1 MKNPKKEP
9 LVPRQRKGSR
19 TGASFTVKKRSAKE
33 ARALFYDA
41 RRRLMNINAWY
52 DFCGEKGAEFYLTD
66 ASGRSTDI
74 AHPEVGY
81 LIRIRLP
88 GPKNEQGH
96 GFDWVRIEQFVDRKD
111 VETDEEVFG
120 FRVRPVSNPLDRSQE
135 SAHFYT
141 SDATSTFLVVRRGK
155 SVCAMERGRNEKP
168 NPKAAKLS
176 NRIRNVVVALGAKLG
191 LAVPQWKRLMKGIV
205 KPKKAYR

>member
-1 MKNPKKEP
+1 MHNNSKEP
-9 LVPRQRKGSR
+9 LVPRQRKGSQ
-19 TGASFTVKKRSAKE
+19 TGASFTVKKRSVKQ
-33 ARALFYDA
+33 ARALFDDA
-41 RRRLMNINAWY
+41 RQRLMNINAWY
-52 DFCGEKGAEFYLTD
+52 DLCGEKGAEFYLTD
-66 ASGRSTDI
+66 ASGRSVNV

-111 VETDEEVFG
+111 VETDEETFG
-120 FRVRPVSNPLDRSQE
+120 FRVRPVSNPLDPSSE

-141 SDATSTFLVVRRGK
+141 SDATSTFLVVRSGK
-155 SVCAMERGRNEKP
+155 TVCAMELGRNEKP
-168 NPKAAKLS
+168 NPKAGKLR
-176 NRIRNVVVALGAKLG
+176 NRIRNVVVAIGAKLG

-205 KPKKAYR
+205 KPKKTYR